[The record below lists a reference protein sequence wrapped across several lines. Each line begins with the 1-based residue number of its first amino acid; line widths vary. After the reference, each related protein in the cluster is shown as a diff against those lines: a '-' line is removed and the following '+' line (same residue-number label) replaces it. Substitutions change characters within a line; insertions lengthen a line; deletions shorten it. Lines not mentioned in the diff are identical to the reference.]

1 MPMTNILGA
10 LWELTE
16 IQLDDDA
23 PEWNGCFDPIGLI
36 LHGKLENWGYWCTP
50 SNSITFASTGGDGVH
65 YGILDIG
72 AGFTDSSPIVMTVPM
87 CDTPNTIVGESLLD
101 FLALGCRQGYFTLEQ
116 LIYRRDRQLAAL
128 DSQDFDP
135 EATNEERS
143 MLESISQR
151 FALAPWKDH
160 ASKFEALQGR
170 FFHHVDAKTE
180 PD

>member
-1 MPMTNILGA
+1 MTDNLRA

-16 IQLDDDA
+16 VRLGDDA

-36 LHGKLENWGYWCTP
+36 LHGTLKNWDYWCTP
-50 SNSITFASTGGDGVH
+50 QNSITFASTGGDGVH

-72 AGFTDSSPIVMTVPM
+72 SGFTDSSPIVMTVPM

-116 LIYRRDRQLAAL
+116 LIYQRDRQLAAL
-128 DSQDFDP
+128 DSQDFDTN
-135 EATNEERS
+135 ATKEEHR

-151 FALAPWKDH
+151 FGLVPWSDH
-160 ASKFEALQGR
+160 ENKLEALR
-170 FFHHVDAKTE
+170 NSLFHHVDAKNE